1 MELSEIRKH
10 IDEVDDQLL
19 QLFLQR
25 MDLADQVAAY
35 KNEHHLPILNRERER
50 AVLAKVTEQAG
61 ERERYAYHLFS
72 TLFELARSRQ
82 AELISAPTRV
92 AAQVK
97 ASLEAGSAVFPQTGL
112 IACQGVGGRPT
123 PRPPATVC
131 CPGATSSMSR
141 PSRPW
146 PQPWSPACASSACCP
161 LKTVPTA
168 PSGPSMSC
176 SRTTA
181 SAWCAPPAVHP
192 A

>member
-97 ASLEAGSAVFPQTGL
+97 ASLEAGSAVVPQTGL
-112 IACQGVGGRPT
+112 IACQGVEGANSQAACDRLL
-123 PRPPATVC
+123 PRGTIVYV
-131 CPGATSSMSR
+131 
-141 PSRPW
+141 
-146 PQPWSPACASSACCP
+146 
-161 LKTVPTA
+161 KTFVA
-168 PSGPSMSC
+168 VAAAVESGLC
-176 SRTTA
+176 
-181 SAWCAPPAVHP
+181 
-192 A
+192 